1 MMSSELISHFEEWRE
16 AFFAQTRSSHED
28 IGFLALLETVCFD
41 EEVWHKANNQPEE
54 TFSLQQYFEIL
65 TSDSQIVTGTKKL
78 GSESKTFG
86 TIGDF
91 GLPVSREIL
100 TAIWGVETRY
110 GEIKGD
116 HPVLDAL
123 ATHAATNTRRRD
135 FFEQNLIS
143 TLQILQ
149 DGIVRPDQFK
159 GSWAGAMG
167 HTQLMPSVYLEY
179 GIDVRHRGKV
189 DIWSDDPLD
198 ALASTA
204 NYLHKHDW
212 KEYLPV
218 LSEVSVPPGFDFMKL
233 NNGHES
239 TVSSWQAEGIE
250 FVNKEVPLNA
260 NTEIISPAGK
270 DGPKFALFCNFKSI
284 LAYNPSRS
292 YALAV
297 GYLANCLTGKQT
309 LVSGWPSTETYL
321 TRSELKKV
329 QSCLIGKGYDTG
341 GIDGLAGSKTIK
353 SIQHYQKS
361 RGWIPDGFPD
371 QQLYQAVVSD

>member
-1 MMSSELISHFEEWRE
+1 MSLELISHFEEWRE
-16 AFFAQTRSSHED
+16 TFFAQTRSSRENFK
-28 IGFLALLETVCFD
+28 FLTHLETICFN
-41 EEVWHKANNQPEE
+41 EEAWNNANNQPEE
-54 TFSLQQYFEIL
+54 IFSLQKYFEIL
-65 TSDSQIVTGTKKL
+65 TSDSQIVIGTEKL
-78 GSESKTFG
+78 ITESKAFRTL
-86 TIGDF
+86 GDF
-91 GLPVSREIL
+91 GFPISREVL
-100 TAIWGVETRY
+100 AAIWGVETRY
-110 GEIKGD
+110 GKIKGD

-135 FFEQNLIS
+135 FFEQNLLS
-143 TLQILQ
+143 ALKILH
-149 DGIVRPDQFK
+149 DGLVRPDQFK

-167 HTQLMPSVYLEY
+167 HTQFMPSIYLEY

-189 DIWSDDPLD
+189 DIWGDDPLD

-204 NYLHKHDW
+204 NYLHKHHW
-212 KEYLPV
+212 EEYLPV
-218 LSEVSVPPGFDFMKL
+218 LSEVLVPPGFNFMKL

-239 TVSSWQAEGIE
+239 TVSNWQTEGIE
-250 FVNKEVPLNA
+250 FVNKEVSLNA

-309 LVSGWPSTETYL
+309 LVSGWPSSGAYL
-321 TRSELKKV
+321 TRSELKQV
-329 QSCLIGKGYDTG
+329 QSYLVDKGYDTG
-341 GIDGLAGSKTIK
+341 GIDGLFGSKTIK

-361 RGWIPDGFPD
+361 RGLIPDGFPD
-371 QQLYQAVVSD
+371 RDLYQTVVLD

>member
-1 MMSSELISHFEEWRE
+1 MSSYPISCFEEWRDE
-16 AFFAQTRSSHED
+16 FFTQTRNSHED
-28 IGFLALLETVCFD
+28 LAFLDTLETVCFD
-41 EEVWHKANNQPEE
+41 EEVWNKANNQPEE
-54 TFSLQQYFEIL
+54 IFSLQKYFEIL
-65 TSDSQIVTGTKKL
+65 TSDTQIVNGTEKL
-78 GSESKTFG
+78 NSESKTFG

-91 GLPVSREIL
+91 GLPVSREVL
-100 TAIWGVETRY
+100 AAIWGVETRY
-110 GEIKGD
+110 GEIKGE

-123 ATHAATNTRRRD
+123 ATLAATNTRRRD

-143 TLQILQ
+143 ALQILQ
-149 DGIVRPDQFK
+149 DGIVPPDQFK

-167 HTQLMPSVYLEY
+167 HTQFMPSVYLEY

-189 DIWSDDPLD
+189 DIWGDDPLD

-212 KEYLPV
+212 AEYLPV
-218 LSEVSVPPGFDFMKL
+218 LSEVSVPPRFDFMKL

-239 TVSSWQAEGIE
+239 TVSNWQTQGIE

-260 NTEIISPAGK
+260 NAEIISPAGK

-321 TRSELKKV
+321 TRSELKKI
-329 QSCLIGKGYDTG
+329 QSYLVDRGYDTG
-341 GIDGLAGSKTIK
+341 GIDGLTGSKTIK
-353 SIQHYQKS
+353 SIQHYQQS

-371 QQLYQAVVSD
+371 RELYQAVVSD

>member
-1 MMSSELISHFEEWRE
+1 MSSYPISCFEEWRE
-16 AFFAQTRSSHED
+16 EFFTQTRNSHED
-28 IGFLALLETVCFD
+28 LEFLDTLETVCFD
-41 EEVWHKANNQPEE
+41 EEVWNKANNQPEE
-54 TFSLQQYFEIL
+54 IFSLQKYFEIL
-65 TSDSQIVTGTKKL
+65 TSDTQIVNGTEKL
-78 GSESKTFG
+78 NSESKTFG

-91 GLPVSREIL
+91 GLPVSREVL
-100 TAIWGVETRY
+100 AAIWGVETRY
-110 GEIKGD
+110 GEIKGE

-123 ATHAATNTRRRD
+123 ATLAATNTRRRD

-143 TLQILQ
+143 ALKILQ

-167 HTQLMPSVYLEY
+167 HTQFMPSAYLEY
-179 GIDVRHRGKV
+179 GIDVRLRGKV
-189 DIWSDDPLD
+189 DIWGDDPLD

-204 NYLHKHDW
+204 NYLYKHDW
-212 KEYLPV
+212 AEYLPV
-218 LSEVSVPPGFDFMKL
+218 LSEVSVPPRFDFMKL

-239 TVSSWQAEGIE
+239 TVSNWQTQGIE

-260 NTEIISPAGK
+260 NAEIISPAGK

-321 TRSELKKV
+321 TRSELKKI
-329 QSCLIGKGYDTG
+329 QSYLVDRGYDTG
-341 GIDGLAGSKTIK
+341 GIDGLTGSKTIK
-353 SIQHYQKS
+353 SIQHYQQS

-371 QQLYQAVVSD
+371 RELYQAVVSD

>member
-1 MMSSELISHFEEWRE
+1 MGSELISQFEKWRE

-28 IGFLALLETVCFD
+28 FEFLAHLETVCFD
-41 EEVWHKANNQPEE
+41 EEVWNKSNNQPEE
-54 TFSLQQYFEIL
+54 IFSLQKYFEIL
-65 TSDSQIVTGTKKL
+65 TSDTQIVTGTEKL
-78 GSESKTFG
+78 GSESKMFG
-86 TIGDF
+86 AIGDF
-91 GLPVSREIL
+91 GLSVSREVL
-100 TAIWGVETRY
+100 AAIWGVETRY

-123 ATHAATNTRRRD
+123 ATLATTNTRRRD

-143 TLQILQ
+143 ALQILQ
-149 DGIVRPDQFK
+149 DGIVPPDQFK

-167 HTQLMPSVYLEY
+167 HTQFMPTVYLEY
-179 GIDVRHRGKV
+179 GIDIRHRGKV
-189 DIWSDDPLD
+189 DIWGDDPLD

-204 NYLHKHDW
+204 NYLHKHGW
-212 KEYLPV
+212 VEYLPV
-218 LSEVSVPPGFDFMKL
+218 LSEVLVPPGFDFLKL

-239 TVSSWQAEGIE
+239 TVSNWQKEGIE

-260 NTEIISPAGK
+260 NTEIISPTGK
-270 DGPKFALFCNFKSI
+270 NGPKFALFCNFKSI
-284 LAYNPSRS
+284 LAYNPSRP

-309 LVSGWPSTETYL
+309 LVSSWPSAETYL
-321 TRSELKKV
+321 TKSELKKV
-329 QSCLIGKGYDTG
+329 QSYLVGKGYDTG
-341 GIDGLAGSKTIK
+341 GIDGLTGPKTIK

-371 QQLYQAVVSD
+371 RELYQAVVSD